1 MKSLYKVRKL
11 SKQNT
16 MAYPAVGP
24 VGVSAWRVPLSRSL
38 NLFIAHVKEH
48 ITSEL
53 NLRTLLFSDSC

>member
-1 MKSLYKVRKL
+1 
-11 SKQNT
+11 

-24 VGVSAWRVPLSRSL
+24 VGVSVWRVPLSRSL